1 MPIYEFVC
9 QNCGQK
15 FEELCRL
22 GTDQVPCPACQS
34 GETTRLISV
43 CGFAVKSS
51 SGDST
56 FRSSASGGSCAGCSG
71 GSCSGCH

>member
-1 MPIYEFVC
+1 MPIYEFIC
-9 QNCGQK
+9 RDCGQK

-22 GTDQVPCPACQS
+22 GTEQIPCPACHS

-51 SGDST
+51 DGST
-56 FRSSASGGSCAGCSG
+56 CRSSASGGSCADCSG